1 MKQTTFEEFVELARR
16 GTFVPVVKEIIA
28 DLLTPVSAFLK
39 IAEHSDY
46 AFLFESVE
54 GGEQVARY
62 SFLGKD
68 PFLVLRAR
76 DGRTTLE
83 RSGTTTESDEAFV
96 PALRRL
102 MAELSVAVRAG
113 PAALHRRRRRLHRLR
128 RLPDLRAC
136 AQERLGR
143 RRRPPARTT
152 PVPTPKTMPGFM
164 LFDTVLA
171 FDHVKHRI
179 LIIANARI
187 TADEDLRALYQFA
200 CAKIQFLERELERGL
215 SQAEPDER
223 PAPEVRS
230 NQTKEVFEAGVRT
243 IKERIAAGDIY
254 QAVLSQRFETDVT
267 ADPFTVYRALRHV
280 NPSPYMYF
288 MRMGAL
294 AIVGSSPEMLVRV
307 EGRRVET
314 HPIAGTRPRGTNDEE
329 DLRLA
334 EELKRN
340 EKERAEHVML
350 VDLGRN
356 DLGRVCEYGSVRVPQ
371 YMALE
376 RYSHVMHLVSTVD
389 GRLAEDRDHLD
400 ALVACFP
407 AGTVSGAPKIR
418 AMQILSELEPTRR
431 EIYAGAVGYLD
442 FAGNL
447 DFCIAIR
454 TITIRRRPRAHPGR
468 RGNRRRL
475 EPGGRVRRDARQGAG
490 DAAGA
495 RHGGSG
501 TVILLIDNYDS
512 FTFNLAQYLGELG
525 APPLVRRND
534 ELSARRCRRDAPD
547 RIVISPG
554 PGRPEDAGISVEVIK
569 RFGARMPILG
579 VCLGHQGIGIAFG
592 GDVVRAGELMHGKTS
607 TVHHDGAGVFRG
619 ITQPFSAGR
628 YHSLVIA
635 QPLPPELELAA
646 HTEDGTV
653 MGVRHRSLSDSRRA
667 VSSRVRADRRGTHAA
682 PQLPGD
688 VMFAALIEKLQRRQ
702 DLTVEESAAAMDEI
716 MEGRAQP
723 AQIAGFLIALAMK
736 GRAPLRGRRPCP
748 HHARAVDEA
757 VAGIPRRVRHLR
769 HGRRSRPHLQRVDGC
784 GTGGRG
790 VRGEGRQA
798 RQPFGVEPVRQR
810 GSLRS
815 AGREHHGAA
824 GRRRALPAGGQ
835 HRVFLRADVPSLDA
849 SCGADAEGP
858 RRADGLQPSRP
869 ADQSCGRRPSAGR
882 RAAAGADRAR
892 RTIARSAGLSASV
905 GRPRRRRPR

>member
-1 MKQTTFEEFVELARR
+1 MIDMKQTSFEEFVELTRR

-68 PFLVLRAR
+68 PFLVLSAR

-83 RSGTTTESDEAFV
+83 RSGVTTESDDAFV

-102 MAELSVAVRAG
+102 MADFQSPFVPGLPRFTGGAVGFIGYDASPMFEPALKTAWAAAAVTRKDDSG
-113 PAALHRRRRRLHRLR
+113 PDAEDDA
-128 RLPDLRAC
+128 
-136 AQERLGR
+136 
-143 RRRPPARTT
+143 
-152 PVPTPKTMPGFM
+152 GFM

-187 TADEDLRALYQFA
+187 TADEDLSALYQFA

-215 SQAEPDER
+215 SQVESDGR

-230 NQTKEVFEAGVRT
+230 NQTKEVFEAGVRS

-254 QAVLSQRFETDVT
+254 QAVLSQRFETDIT

-288 MRMGAL
+288 IRMGEL

-307 EGRRVET
+307 EGRRAET

-389 GRLAEDRDHLD
+389 GRLAEDCDHLD

-454 TITIRRRPRAHPGR
+454 TITIRRGRAHIQ
-468 RGNRRRL
+468 
-475 EPGGRVRRDARQGAG
+475 AGAG
-490 DAAGA
+490 IVADSNPAAEYEETRDKA
-495 RHGGSG
+495 R
-501 TVILLIDNYDS
+501 
-512 FTFNLAQYLGELG
+512 A
-525 APPLVRRND
+525 
-534 ELSARRCRRDAPD
+534 
-547 RIVISPG
+547 
-554 PGRPEDAGISVEVIK
+554 
-569 RFGARMPILG
+569 M
-579 VCLGHQGIGIAFG
+579 
-592 GDVVRAGELMHGKTS
+592 
-607 TVHHDGAGVFRG
+607 
-619 ITQPFSAGR
+619 
-628 YHSLVIA
+628 
-635 QPLPPELELAA
+635 
-646 HTEDGTV
+646 
-653 MGVRHRSLSDSRRA
+653 
-667 VSSRVRADRRGTHAA
+667 
-682 PQLPGD
+682 
-688 VMFAALIEKLQRRQ
+688 LQ
-702 DLTVEESAAAMDEI
+702 
-716 MEGRAQP
+716 
-723 AQIAGFLIALAMK
+723 ALAM
-736 GRAPLRGRRPCP
+736 
-748 HHARAVDEA
+748 
-757 VAGIPRRVRHLR
+757 
-769 HGRRSRPHLQRVDGC
+769 
-784 GTGGRG
+784 
-790 VRGEGRQA
+790 
-798 RQPFGVEPVRQR
+798 
-810 GSLRS
+810 
-815 AGREHHGAA
+815 
-824 GRRRALPAGGQ
+824 
-835 HRVFLRADVPSLDA
+835 
-849 SCGADAEGP
+849 AE
-858 RRADGLQPSRP
+858 
-869 ADQSCGRRPSAGR
+869 
-882 RAAAGADRAR
+882 
-892 RTIARSAGLSASV
+892 AGL
-905 GRPRRRRPR
+905 